1 MRLEKNRKML
11 VLASSLFAII
21 ISITT
26 PASAISSS
34 KFHVA
39 FVDEVYGY
47 GKYLQRPPEYEKGDV
62 VKIYAAIEDINRG
75 RAYAVDFV
83 AVITDPNNY
92 VVAGKVQSKRHMGYE
107 DRTYV
112 VFSFDIP
119 EEWTY
124 GRYKADIYVFDVL
137 NYSAT
142 YQEYRS
148 LYDEILYK
156 GEFDATVRSVPR
168 EDADYVKKTVYFYVK
183 KEVIKPASLVV
194 FDSHLKATILP
205 KGMNN
210 TLLLTVLNTLKTSQK
225 FYVKL
230 YIDGKKLSEKKVEL
244 QPERAQQV
252 EFEIPELEIGN
263 HSIEVAIDAKGVR
276 YSELLPIFI
285 PPLLFDKPVEVGRYG
300 EGYIAYLPNNYVLG
314 SVGISELKDA
324 NPKKAVE
331 IFEKTEYDFN
341 RDNAAKMLTN
351 VLAYLWRQSGG
362 NGTIEVALLKGSD
375 ERAEVVLPELLN
387 YIADIS
393 GAPVKYV
400 GVRGYDELEGVD
412 VLFYV
417 TSSPQL
423 DGLRG
428 FLSKGGTVIL
438 DTTSYW
444 TELPDS
450 WRRELNL
457 SVKDGVFHS
466 FFDLSINKTV
476 SIRLKTELKLPPEL
490 KYSDLEVSDFI
501 VDVGTPVTITFK
513 VKNVG
518 GAGRQNVTVF
528 INDQPVYDV
537 EMEFFTGDE
546 KTVTFNYTPE
556 KEGSY
561 KVVLDKS
568 DIGKVFFA
576 KAKKVERNVTE
587 TPTPEARERRG
598 GELIAVLAALLAV
611 LIALRIYLRQ

>member
-1 MRLEKNRKML
+1 
-11 VLASSLFAII
+11 
-21 ISITT
+21 
-26 PASAISSS
+26 
-34 KFHVA
+34 VA
-39 FVDEVYGY
+39 FVDEVYDF
-47 GKYLQRPPEYEKGDV
+47 GKYLQKTPEYEKGDV

-83 AVITDPNNY
+83 AVITDPNDY
-92 VVAGKVQSKRHMGYE
+92 VVAGKVLSKRHMGYE

-119 EEWTY
+119 EEWAY
-124 GRYKADIYVFDVL
+124 GKYKVDIYVFDVL
-137 NYSAT
+137 NYTAT
-142 YQEYRS
+142 YEEYRS
-148 LYDEILYK
+148 LYDEILYSGK
-156 GEFDATVRSVPR
+156 FDVKIHSVPR
-168 EDADYVKKTVYFYVK
+168 EDADYVKKTVYFHVK
-183 KEVIKPASLVV
+183 KEVVKPASLLV
-194 FDSHLKATILP
+194 FDSHLKAMILP

-210 TLLLTVLNTLKTSQK
+210 TLLLTVLNTLKTPQK

-230 YIDGKKLSEKKVEL
+230 YIDGEKFAEKKVEL
-244 QPERAQQV
+244 QSENARQV
-252 EFEIPELEIGN
+252 EFEIPELEIGD
-263 HSIEVAIDAKGVR
+263 HSIEITIDTKGVL

-285 PPLLFDKPVEVGRYG
+285 PPLLFDKPIEVGRYG

-314 SVGISELKDA
+314 SVGISELKDI

-331 IFEKTEYDFN
+331 TFEKAQYDYN

-351 VLAYLWRQSGG
+351 VLAYLWKQSKG
-362 NGTIEVALLKGSD
+362 NGTIEIALLKGSD

-387 YIADIS
+387 YITDIS
-393 GAPVKYV
+393 KAPVKYV
-400 GVRGYDELEGVD
+400 GVREYDELEGVD

-423 DGLRG
+423 EGLKSY
-428 FLSKGGTVIL
+428 LSKGGIVIL
-438 DTTSYW
+438 DITSYW
-444 TELPDS
+444 TELSDT
-450 WRRELNL
+450 WRREFNL
-457 SVKDGVFHS
+457 GVEDELLHS
-466 FFDLSINKTV
+466 FFDLNINKTV

-513 VKNVG
+513 VKNEG
-518 GAGRQNVTVF
+518 GAGKENVTVF

-546 KTVTFNYTPE
+546 KTVTFEYTPE

-576 KAKKVERNVTE
+576 KAKKVEKNVTK
-587 TPTPEARERRG
+587 TPTPEAKERKG

-611 LIALRIYLRQ
+611 LIALRIYLRK

>member
-1 MRLEKNRKML
+1 MHLEKNRKML
-11 VLASSLFAII
+11 VLASSLFVMII
-21 ISITT
+21 FITT
-26 PASAISSS
+26 PVSAISSS
-34 KFHVA
+34 KFRVS
-39 FVDEVYGY
+39 FVEEVYDF
-47 GKYLQRPPEYEKGDV
+47 GKYLQRTPEYEKGDV
-62 VKIYAAIEDINRG
+62 VKIYASIEGINRG

-83 AVITDPNNY
+83 AVITDPNGY
-92 VVAGKVQSKRHMGYE
+92 VVAGKVLTKRHMGYD

-112 VFSFDIP
+112 VFSFSIP
-119 EEWTY
+119 EEWAY

-142 YQEYRS
+142 YEEYRS
-148 LYDEILYK
+148 LYDEILYSGK
-156 GEFDATVRSVPR
+156 FDVTVHSVPR

-183 KEVIKPASLVV
+183 KVVVKPASLMV
-194 FDSHLKATILP
+194 FDSHLKAAVLP

-210 TLLLTVLNTLKTSQK
+210 TLLFTVLNTLNTPQK

-230 YIDGKKLSEKKVEL
+230 YIDGEKFAEKKVEL
-244 QPERAQQV
+244 QAEGAQQV
-252 EFEIPELEIGN
+252 EFQIPELEIGD
-263 HSIEVAIDAKGVR
+263 HSIEIAVDARGVL

-285 PPLLFDKPVEVGRYG
+285 PPLLFNRPIEVGSYG

-314 SVGISELKDA
+314 SVSISELKKVS
-324 NPKKAVE
+324 PQKAVE
-331 IFEKTEYDFN
+331 TFEKAQYDYN

-351 VLAYLWRQSGG
+351 VLAYLWKLSKG
-362 NGTIEVALLKGSD
+362 NGTIEAALLKGSN
-375 ERAEVVLPELLN
+375 EQAEVVLPELLN
-387 YIADIS
+387 YISNIS
-393 GAPVKYV
+393 GAPIKYV
-400 GVRGYDELEGVD
+400 GVREPDELGDVD

-423 DGLRG
+423 ERLK
-428 FLSKGGTVIL
+428 SYISQGGIVIL
-438 DTTSYW
+438 DRTSYW
-444 TELPDS
+444 AELSDS
-450 WRRELNL
+450 WRREFNL
-457 SVKDGVFHS
+457 SVNEDVYSS

-513 VKNVG
+513 VKNEG
-518 GAGRQNVTVF
+518 GAGKENVTVF

-576 KAKKVERNVTE
+576 KTKKVEKNVTE
-587 TPTPEARERRG
+587 TPTPEVKERKG
-598 GELIAVLAALLAV
+598 GEVIAVLAALLAV